1 MANES
6 DVRAMRA
13 ENEARLKSL
22 TIPEMKELRE
32 SLRTMAGNSA
42 ALLISNQEDFAPAR
56 YVKALLDFGDAVRR
70 VHS

>member
-13 ENEARLKSL
+13 ENEQRLAAL
-22 TIPEMKELRE
+22 TIPEVAALRIA
-32 SLRTMAGNSA
+32 LRTLAGDMPLLQRNTEDNS
-42 ALLISNQEDFAPAR
+42 PAR